1 MATAK
6 TKSVWFCKECG
17 NESPKWMGRCPACGE
32 WNTMVEETVAT
43 GKKMTAVTVPGASH
57 KPLKLSEIDSARE
70 QRISLNNAEVD
81 RILGGGLVEGSLVL
95 IGGEPGIGKSTLS
108 LQIPLNCPAL
118 KTLYVTGEESARQV
132 KLRASRIGGDDSG
145 CMIYSET
152 LMENILEQARAMMPD
167 LMVVDS
173 VQTMFSQNVESSP
186 GSVTQIKETASMLL
200 RFAKETGVPVIL
212 IGHITKEGSIAGPK
226 ILEHIVDVV
235 LQFEGDNRGT
245 YRLLRS
251 IKNRFGS
258 TSELAVFEMTGKGLR
273 EVSNPSEMLIP
284 MHEEGLS
291 GVAVSAMLDGTRPFL
306 IEVQSLVSSAAYGT
320 PQRSATGFDV
330 RRLNMLLAVL
340 EKRAG
345 FKLGVK
351 DVFLN
356 MAGGLKVSDPACD
369 LAVISAVLSSNFD
382 FAIPSDICFAG
393 EIGLSGEV
401 RPVAQTDR
409 RIIEAARLG
418 FKKIY
423 VSSYSSLEGVGN
435 AAIEVVKVLFFL
447 FFAFCEYGGA
457 TSTPLDTSLL
467 FLFAFSC
474 LSCHSR
480 TSHDVTH
487 KHLSDC
493 YHLAFCRSFLVLEQ
507 CDVLVYLLCST
518 CLVSLPFLLRSMRRY
533 NSVFVALAFFYF
545 STARCF

>member
-1 MATAK
+1 MLAFVSVAFPATA
-6 TKSVWFCKECG
+6 
-17 NESPKWMGRCPACGE
+17 
-32 WNTMVEETVAT
+32 
-43 GKKMTAVTVPGASH
+43 
-57 KPLKLSEIDSARE
+57 
-70 QRISLNNAEVD
+70 
-81 RILGGGLVEGSLVL
+81 
-95 IGGEPGIGKSTLS
+95 TLS
-108 LQIPLNCPAL
+108 LQIPLQCPNL

-132 KLRASRIGGDDSG
+132 KLRAARIGGDDSN

-152 LMENILEQARAMMPD
+152 LMENIIAEARAIMPD

-173 VQTMFSQNVESSP
+173 VQTMYSQNVESSP
-186 GSVTQIKETASMLL
+186 GSVTQIKETAAMLL

-306 IEVQSLVSSAAYGT
+306 IEVQALVSSAAYGT

-345 FKLGVK
+345 FKLSVK

-369 LAVISAVLSSNFD
+369 LAVICAVLSSNFD
-382 FAIPSDICFAG
+382 FAIPADVCFAG
-393 EIGLSGEV
+393 EIGLSGEI
-401 RPVAQTDR
+401 RPVAQTER
-409 RIIEAARLG
+409 RVIEASRLG
-418 FKKIY
+418 FKRIY
-423 VSSYSSLEGVGN
+423 VSSFSSLEGLAGQ
-435 AAIEVVKVLFFL
+435 ADGIEVIKV
-447 FFAFCEYGGA
+447 A
-457 TSTPLDTSLL
+457 
-467 FLFAFSC
+467 
-474 LSCHSR
+474 
-480 TSHDVTH
+480 DVPA
-487 KHLSDC
+487 L
-493 YHLAFCRSFLVLEQ
+493 CRSLFK
-507 CDVLVYLLCST
+507 S
-518 CLVSLPFLLRSMRRY
+518 
-533 NSVFVALAFFYF
+533 
-545 STARCF
+545 

>member
-1 MATAK
+1 MATVK
-6 TKSVWFCKECG
+6 TKTVWFCTSCG
-17 NESPKWMGRCPACGE
+17 NESSKWMGRCPACGE

-43 GKKMTAVTVPGASH
+43 GKKTGVQSVAVPGASH
-57 KPLKLSEIDSARE
+57 KPMPLAGIDFTNENRS
-70 QRISLNNAEVD
+70 SLNNAEVD

-108 LQIPLNCPAL
+108 LQIPLNCPSL

-132 KLRASRIGGDDSG
+132 KLRAARIGGDDSG
-145 CMIYSET
+145 CLIYSET
-152 LMENILEQARAMMPD
+152 LMENIIAEARSIMPD

-173 VQTMFSQNVESSP
+173 VQTMYSQNVESSP
-186 GSVTQIKETASMLL
+186 GSVTQIKETAAMLL

-226 ILEHIVDVV
+226 VLEHIVDVV
-235 LQFEGDNRGT
+235 LQFEGDNRGS

-306 IEVQSLVSSAAYGT
+306 IEVQALVSTAAYGT

-345 FKLGVK
+345 FKLGIK

-369 LAVISAVLSSNFD
+369 LAVVAAVLSSNFD
-382 FAIPSDICFAG
+382 FAVPSDVCFAG
-393 EIGLSGEV
+393 EVGLSGEV

-418 FKKIY
+418 FRKIY
-423 VSSYSSLEGVGN
+423 VSNFSSLENVPDN
-435 AAIEVVKVLFFL
+435 IEVVKV
-447 FFAFCEYGGA
+447 
-457 TSTPLDTSLL
+457 
-467 FLFAFSC
+467 
-474 LSCHSR
+474 
-480 TSHDVTH
+480 
-487 KHLSDC
+487 SDIPA
-493 YHLAFCRSFLVLEQ
+493 LCRSLFT
-507 CDVLVYLLCST
+507 S
-518 CLVSLPFLLRSMRRY
+518 
-533 NSVFVALAFFYF
+533 
-545 STARCF
+545 

>member
-1 MATAK
+1 
-6 TKSVWFCKECG
+6 
-17 NESPKWMGRCPACGE
+17 
-32 WNTMVEETVAT
+32 MVEETVAT
-43 GKKMTAVTVPGASH
+43 GKKAGVQSVSVPGASH
-57 KPLKLSEIDSARE
+57 KPMPLADIDSTHE
-70 QRISLNNAEVD
+70 NRISLNNAEVD

-108 LQIPLNCPAL
+108 LQIPLNCPSL

-132 KLRASRIGGDDSG
+132 KLRAARIGGDDSG
-145 CMIYSET
+145 CLIYSET
-152 LMENILEQARAMMPD
+152 LMENIIAEARSIMPD

-186 GSVTQIKETASMLL
+186 GSVTQIKETAAMLL
-200 RFAKETGVPVIL
+200 RFAKETGIPVIL

-235 LQFEGDNRGT
+235 LQFEGDNRGA

-306 IEVQSLVSSAAYGT
+306 IEVQALVSTAAYGT

-369 LAVISAVLSSNFD
+369 LAVVCAVLSSNFD
-382 FAIPSDICFAG
+382 FAIPADVCFAG
-393 EIGLSGEV
+393 EVGLSGEV
-401 RPVAQTDR
+401 RPVAQTER

-418 FKKIY
+418 FRKIY
-423 VSSYSSLEGVGN
+423 VSSFSGLENLPDG
-435 AAIEVVKVLFFL
+435 IEVIKVADIPAL
-447 FFAFCEYGGA
+447 
-457 TSTPLDTSLL
+457 
-467 FLFAFSC
+467 
-474 LSCHSR
+474 
-480 TSHDVTH
+480 
-487 KHLSDC
+487 
-493 YHLAFCRSFLVLEQ
+493 CRSLFT
-507 CDVLVYLLCST
+507 S
-518 CLVSLPFLLRSMRRY
+518 
-533 NSVFVALAFFYF
+533 
-545 STARCF
+545 